1 MSGASPSSSRRQR
14 RALYNA
20 HTAKRRRLMSVPL
33 SKDLRARFHRRALPL
48 RKGDTVR
55 ILEGSYEGREERV
68 AKVDRR
74 ALAVTLDNVTSKT
87 GESKQTPLPVRT
99 GSLVLVHLNLADP
112 WRRRR
117 LNVTEAELTPEE
129 LGIPPSEPEGTEA
142 MAPTAP
148 TPSETP
154 TTEKEN
160 APTPD
165 DEPTLEDLLD
175 DEDEDD
181 DENEDDE
188 EEDPPMPPKGSVPT
202 RRRAKPKASSSP
214 SSGGG
219 A

>member
-1 MSGASPSSSRRQR
+1 MSGISPSSSRRQR
-14 RALYNA
+14 KALYNA

-55 ILEGSYEGREERV
+55 ILKGSYEGREERV

-74 ALAVTLDNVTSKT
+74 SLAVTLDNVTSKT

-129 LGIPPSEPEGTEA
+129 LGVTPTPEETEA
-142 MAPTAP
+142 TAPVTPALPPATSEVVESAP
-148 TPSETP
+148 TP
-154 TTEKEN
+154 K
-160 APTPD
+160 
-165 DEPTLEDLLD
+165 DEPTLEDLL
-175 DEDEDD
+175 
-181 DENEDDE
+181 EDDE
-188 EEDPPMPPKGSVPT
+188 EEGEDDEEDEPPAP
-202 RRRAKPKASSSP
+202 PKASAPTKKGRKSP
-214 SSGGG
+214 PSGER